1 MYPLKQEAS
10 KLLFPWPPSPT
21 PPLCPS
27 FQKPDLYSIT
37 HGTQMLLLSFPS
49 SMGVGGTPS
58 TELPVLLSSSLSGL
72 PPRLE

>member
-1 MYPLKQEAS
+1 MYLLKQEAS
-10 KLLFPWPPSPT
+10 KLLFPWPPSST

-49 SMGVGGTPS
+49 SMGVGGHSQHRAASTPEQS
-58 TELPVLLSSSLSGL
+58 VWFAPKT
-72 PPRLE
+72 